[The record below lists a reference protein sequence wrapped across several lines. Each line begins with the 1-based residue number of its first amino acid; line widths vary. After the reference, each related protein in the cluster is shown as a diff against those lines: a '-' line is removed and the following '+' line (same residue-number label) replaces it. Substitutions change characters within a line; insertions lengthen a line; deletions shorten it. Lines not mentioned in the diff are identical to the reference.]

1 MNKIQE
7 ICVSTALGTKKL
19 LCILR
24 NEKESIYEIVD
35 AHGKGAPTS
44 LRWKIDRSF
53 EIIVFSGIKI
63 EGVNVFTFS
72 PFSLQ
77 SHHIGVLREA

>member
-1 MNKIQE
+1 M
-7 ICVSTALGTKKL
+7 STAQGTKKL

-35 AHGKGAPTS
+35 AHGEGAPTS
-44 LRWKIDRSF
+44 LRWEIDRS
-53 EIIVFSGIKI
+53 IGIVMFSGIKI

-77 SHHIGVLREA
+77 SHHLGVLCEA